1 MVLFYKACI
10 YPLVW
15 ASIASACSKYLI
27 PSALPN
33 AGRGIVAGIQF
44 WSGDEIESNPTLSIP
59 KELTKQ
65 TQLTHYVYGTGDDR
79 FDMLMIGAGSI
90 YNHYDPRTVFYTWKD
105 EGPSDQAASL
115 LPFTDYTK
123 TIFHSVSNIQTGE
136 EMLNHYG
143 DHWFNRFDI
152 PHDIESN
159 DQSDHSLVHRFSL
172 IDLQNF
178 GHCISD
184 TFVSPSPIP
193 NAGSGLIAG
202 RNYVVGDIVA
212 VSPVLLLPKYL
223 VDQHT
228 EESVLQNYCITV
240 FTVDFVL
247 LPISTGAMINHKAS
261 PMANVRME
269 WFDWNPAVEALKTKY
284 PLFAKSQANNT
295 LLRLSDKLA
304 MRAEELSTMPFAPLD
319 IAYRATRPI
328 AAGEEILMDYGPA
341 WESKWRQYIARMQAW
356 KVKGN
361 AKEQTQEFPL
371 FREYIEAPEGMFPSH
386 WTSTQMQQCSA
397 EEEET
402 CP

>member
-1 MVLFYKACI
+1 MLLFYKASI
-10 YPLVW
+10 YPLVC
-15 ASIASACSKYLI
+15 ASIAIACSKYLI

-44 WSGDEIESNPTLSIP
+44 RSCDEIESNPTIPIP
-59 KELTKQ
+59 KELTQQ

-105 EGPSDQAASL
+105 EGPSDPAASL

-123 TIFHSVSNIQTGE
+123 TIFHSVSNIQAGE

-152 PHDIESN
+152 AHDIESN
-159 DQSDHSLVHRFSL
+159 DQSDHSPVHRFSL
-172 IDLQNF
+172 NDLKNF

-184 TFVSPSPIP
+184 TFVSPSPIS
-193 NAGSGLIAG
+193 NAGSGLVAG
-202 RNYVVGDIVA
+202 RNYVVGEIVA

-240 FTVDFVL
+240 PTVDLVL

-261 PMANVRME
+261 AMANVRME
-269 WFDWNPAVEALKTKY
+269 WFDWSPAVEALKTKY

-304 MRAEELSTMPFAPLD
+304 MSAEDLSTMPFAQLD

-328 AAGEEILMDYGPA
+328 AAGEEVLMDYGPA

-356 KVKGN
+356 KVKSS

-371 FREYIEAPEGMFPSH
+371 FREYIEAPGGMFPRH
-386 WTSTQMQQCSA
+386 WTSTEMQQCSA
-397 EEEET
+397 EEET

>member
-1 MVLFYKACI
+1 MLLFYKASI
-10 YPLVW
+10 YPLVC
-15 ASIASACSKYLI
+15 ASIAIACSKYLI

-59 KELTKQ
+59 KELTQQ

-90 YNHYDPRTVFYTWKD
+90 YNHYDPRTVYYSWK
-105 EGPSDQAASL
+105 EGPSDAAASL

-123 TIFHSVSNIQTGE
+123 TIFHIVSNIQAGE

-143 DHWFNRFDI
+143 DHWFHRFDI

-159 DQSDHSLVHRFSL
+159 DQSDHNPVHRFSL
-172 IDLQNF
+172 SDLQNF

-202 RNYVVGDIVA
+202 RNYVVGEIVA

-240 FTVDFVL
+240 PTMDTVL
-247 LPISTGAMINHKAS
+247 LPISTGAMINHKSA
-261 PMANVRME
+261 MANVRME
-269 WFDWNPAVEALKTKY
+269 WFDWSPAVEALRVKY
-284 PLFAKSQANNT
+284 PWFATSQQANNT
-295 LLRLSDKLA
+295 LLRLSAKLA
-304 MRAEELSTMPFAPLD
+304 VSAEELSTMPFAPLD

-328 AAGEEILMDYGPA
+328 VAGEEILMDYGPA

-371 FREYIEAPEGMFPSH
+371 FRGYIEAPEGMFPSH

-397 EEEET
+397 EAET